1 MANNGILIVYCNVIV
16 NKNITDHGCLQKYNR
31 VLEDNKS
38 EGSAE
43 IEGENEND
51 ENEEAEKI
59 LIIDP
64 DSDVRFYYSFTTNF
78 INNNLKFYDDIILI
92 YI

>member
-1 MANNGILIVYCNVIV
+1 MTVENDFV
-16 NKNITDHGCLQKYNR
+16 
-31 VLEDNKS
+31 VLDDNKS

-51 ENEEAEKI
+51 EKEEPEKI

-64 DSDVRFYYSFTTNF
+64 DSEVCPCYCIHLIVTYFSYVRDLRLCFRN
-78 INNNLKFYDDIILI
+78 
-92 YI
+92 